1 VVIGIAI
8 AMGILGGLVVKALF
22 LKESNLTW
30 DAIFGLVG
38 GVAAYFLYRS
48 LSVDVLRAVF
58 ALGTAVVVAGVL
70 HEVWTRLGALERV
83 RGPGA
88 PQGALFL
95 RRTPLEAPH
104 EERPPVRV
112 PVAAHAGCPY
122 TGRDHGGH
130 YEGAHTGP

>member
-1 VVIGIAI
+1 MVIGIAI

-70 HEVWTRLGALERV
+70 HRPQRHRGFGA
-83 RGPGA
+83 
-88 PQGALFL
+88 Q
-95 RRTPLEAPH
+95 T
-104 EERPPVRV
+104 
-112 PVAAHAGCPY
+112 C
-122 TGRDHGGH
+122 GR
-130 YEGAHTGP
+130 

>member
-1 VVIGIAI
+1 MTGFWLTGRDKKEADVVIGVAI

-70 HEVWTRLGALERV
+70 HEVWTRFGKTA
-83 RGPGA
+83 
-88 PQGALFL
+88 
-95 RRTPLEAPH
+95 
-104 EERPPVRV
+104 
-112 PVAAHAGCPY
+112 
-122 TGRDHGGH
+122 
-130 YEGAHTGP
+130 

>member
-1 VVIGIAI
+1 VVKSGTARLNREGSRIPTRPGANTPDKKEADVVIGIAI

-58 ALGTAVVVAGVL
+58 ALGTAVVIAGVL
-70 HEVWTRLGALERV
+70 HEVWTRFGKTA
-83 RGPGA
+83 
-88 PQGALFL
+88 
-95 RRTPLEAPH
+95 
-104 EERPPVRV
+104 
-112 PVAAHAGCPY
+112 
-122 TGRDHGGH
+122 
-130 YEGAHTGP
+130 

>member
-1 VVIGIAI
+1 LGESGTARLDREGTRIPSVRFRRTSRDKKEADVVIGIAI

-48 LSVDVLRAVF
+48 LNVDVLRAVF

-70 HEVWTRLGALERV
+70 HEVWTRFGKTA
-83 RGPGA
+83 
-88 PQGALFL
+88 
-95 RRTPLEAPH
+95 
-104 EERPPVRV
+104 
-112 PVAAHAGCPY
+112 
-122 TGRDHGGH
+122 
-130 YEGAHTGP
+130 